1 MKEKHV
7 KKKKVFG
14 LANNIKIY
22 NKDKVMRMLALSLL
36 VFVVSCNNFP
46 KSNWKKIMETDKW
59 DLYIDAKSI
68 TQIENAHIAWLFFD
82 RRGKEELIGERKD
95 GLVTVDKDL
104 MIKMYDCNDEKVA
117 NVELRYIS
125 NEKTYSWWN
134 FTREGLSW
142 SDVGDNKVNRKSYEF
157 VCRIAELNQP

>member
-1 MKEKHV
+1 MLV
-7 KKKKVFG
+7 KQAKVFG
-14 LANNIKIY
+14 LINNIKIN

-46 KSNWKKIMETDKW
+46 KSDWKKIMETDKW

-68 TQIENAHIAWLFFD
+68 TQIENVHIAWLLFD
-82 RRGKEELIGERKD
+82 RSGKEELIGERKD
-95 GLVTVDKDL
+95 GLVTVDKEL
-104 MIKMYDCNDEKVA
+104 VIKMYDCNDEKIA
-117 NVELRYIS
+117 NVEFRDIS
-125 NEKTYSWWN
+125 NDKTYSGWN